1 MIGLGEAISAVG
13 LGVQLWGKFKGGQQ
27 WEESEKL
34 VNLKWAKVAQEKGL
48 LDPSK
53 RYVWR
58 RAADVETT
66 LLEGKFDLVYALDKE
81 RKIKYRLTTGGT
93 RGLVLMG
100 LKKIDQ

>member
-13 LGVQLWGKFKGGQQ
+13 LGVQLSGKFKGGQQ

-48 LDPSK
+48 LDSGR

-58 RAADVETT
+58 RVADVETT
-66 LLEGKFDLVYALDKE
+66 LLEGKYDLIYALDKE
-81 RKIKYRLTTGGT
+81 RKIKYRLTTGD
-93 RGLVLMG
+93 LVLMG
-100 LKKIDQ
+100 QKTDE

>member
-13 LGVQLWGKFKGGQQ
+13 LGVQLWDKFKGGQQ

-34 VNLKWAKVAQEKGL
+34 VNLEWAKVAQEKGL
-48 LDPSK
+48 LDSSK

-66 LLEGKFDLVYALDKE
+66 LLEGKFDLVYALDEE

-100 LKKIDQ
+100 QKTDQ